1 MVLLRYKIKLK
12 FQKKKG
18 CFPLNLV
25 KLSANGQITVPV
37 EIRKLLDLKSGD
49 KILLYQN
56 KSGEIVLDNA
66 SANALNK
73 VQNAMAGIAGRLGLR
88 DENDVQKLVDEVR
101 YGESRV

>member
-1 MVLLRYKIKLK
+1 M
-12 FQKKKG
+12 
-18 CFPLNLV
+18 NLV
-25 KLSANGQITVPV
+25 KLSANGQITVPA

-73 VQNAMAGIAGRLGLR
+73 VQNAMAGVAERLGLR
-88 DENDVQKLVDEVR
+88 DEDDVQKLVDEVR
-101 YGESRV
+101 YGKSRL

>member
-1 MVLLRYKIKLK
+1 M
-12 FQKKKG
+12 
-18 CFPLNLV
+18 NLV
-25 KLSANGQITVPV
+25 KLSANGQITVPI

-73 VQNAMAGIAGRLGLR
+73 VQNAMAGVAERLGLR
-88 DENDVQKLVDEVR
+88 DEDDVQKLVDEVR
-101 YGESRV
+101 YGESRI

>member
-1 MVLLRYKIKLK
+1 M
-12 FQKKKG
+12 
-18 CFPLNLV
+18 NLV
-25 KLSANGQITVPV
+25 KLSANGQITVPT

-73 VQNAMAGIAGRLGLR
+73 VQNAMAGVAERLGLR
-88 DENDVQKLVDEVR
+88 DEDDVQNLVNEVR
-101 YGESRV
+101 YGKNRT